1 VRPHPLVIPA
11 NAGIQR
17 IKKAPWLKIS
27 SLSFLDL
34 ALAKPSKGES
44 MAVIP
49 LRKSDPWSFEQAHSG
64 ATLSSRIVDDVCAAL
79 FAKRLAPGDFLGT
92 EKDIAERAGASRI
105 VARDALRT
113 LQALGVV
120 EIRAGAGGGA
130 RIAGGNP
137 GLFSQ
142 ALAVQLSLAG
152 ITAREMMDAQRGIEC
167 MAAELAAEHA
177 RPEDLAVLRDLL
189 AEHEAVIEDPAAYT
203 RSCMRFHL
211 AVAEA
216 SRNRVLV
223 AQLLSLQHVSW
234 PAENRT
240 LTMPVARHILDV
252 HRQIAD
258 VIEARDARAAR
269 RAMDDHVKMIRAR
282 RVNEGGDDPTPHC
295 C

>member
-1 VRPHPLVIPA
+1 MV
-11 NAGIQR
+11 
-17 IKKAPWLKIS
+17 
-27 SLSFLDL
+27 
-34 ALAKPSKGES
+34 
-44 MAVIP
+44 VIP
-49 LRKSDPWSFEQAHSG
+49 LRKSDPWSFEPTHAG
-64 ATLSSRIVDDVCAAL
+64 ATLSSRIVEDVCTAL
-79 FAKRLAPGDFLGT
+79 FDKRLAPGDFLGT
-92 EKDIAERAGASRI
+92 EKDLAERAGASRI

-137 GLFSQ
+137 RLFSQ

-152 ITAREMMDAQRGIEC
+152 ISVREMMDAQRGVEC
-167 MAAELAAEHA
+167 MAAELAAENA
-177 RPEDLAVLRDLL
+177 RAEDLAALRTLL
-189 AEHEAVIEDPAAYT
+189 VEHEETMGDAAAYT

-258 VIEARDARAAR
+258 VIEARDAGTAR
-269 RAMDDHVKMIRAR
+269 RLMDDHVKMIRAR
-282 RVNEGGDDPTPHC
+282 RVGEGADGVPHC